1 MTLNN
6 NDSDDYVENNNFAK
20 SKMKKSEKRKYNYSH
35 SYTADT
41 YVDFTALGLFLIEA
55 IIFIFASIGAIFG
68 LW

>member
-6 NDSDDYVENNNFAK
+6 NDSNDYIENNHFTK
-20 SKMKKSEKRKYNYSH
+20 PKIKKSEKRKYNYS
-35 SYTADT
+35 YTADS

-55 IIFIFASIGAIFG
+55 IIFIFAFIGAIFG